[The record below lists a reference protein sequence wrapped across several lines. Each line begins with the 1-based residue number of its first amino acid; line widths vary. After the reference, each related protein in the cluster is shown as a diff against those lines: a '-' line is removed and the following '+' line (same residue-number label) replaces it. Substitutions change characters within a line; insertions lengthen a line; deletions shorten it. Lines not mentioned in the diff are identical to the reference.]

1 MAAVGGDSLSAF
13 CPLRSDMPP
22 SSEASL
28 YGAPVLLSAPGL
40 SVVALVLFVLF
51 ASLVVP
57 ALFPLQLLDPAW
69 QLRLAGALINTAAF
83 PLLGLALLQIAV
95 ELGPHNPQLISR
107 ARLCAELAVA
117 AALGFLLLLPLQTIA
132 GLRTSRTANNAQ
144 AARIQGAEAKLKA
157 LRQVVTGA
165 ASNAD
170 LNQQLQKLQGPVLG
184 PADIAQPLPLLKAR
198 VAAVLDQA
206 GLQITREREASQPRP
221 RLQLLPE
228 LLRNA
233 LASLALAL
241 ALGFAALA
249 RRPGSARSLLQEWQ
263 GTWGDWQ
270 WRLEQRRA
278 ARRGGTSD
286 EKYIRQLSG
295 EEPEH

>member
-1 MAAVGGDSLSAF
+1 
-13 CPLRSDMPP
+13 
-22 SSEASL
+22 
-28 YGAPVLLSAPGL
+28 
-40 SVVALVLFVLF
+40 
-51 ASLVVP
+51 
-57 ALFPLQLLDPAW
+57 
-69 QLRLAGALINTAAF
+69 
-83 PLLGLALLQIAV
+83 
-95 ELGPHNPQLISR
+95 
-107 ARLCAELAVA
+107 VA
-117 AALGFLLLLPLQTIA
+117 AALGFLLLVPLQTIA

-144 AARIQGAEAKLKA
+144 ASRIQGAEAKLKT
-157 LRQVVTGA
+157 LRQAVAGA

-184 PADIAQPLPLLKAR
+184 PADIAQPLPLLKAQ
-198 VAAVLDQA
+198 VTAVLDQA
-206 GLQITREREASQPRP
+206 ALQISREREASQPRTP
-221 RLQLLPE
+221 LLLLPE

-241 ALGFAALA
+241 GFAALA
-249 RRPGSARSLLQEWQ
+249 RRPGSTRSLLPEWH

-295 EEPEH
+295 EEPEP